1 MNAQQTA
8 SRNALI
14 VGPSGAGKRV
24 LARHTAIHNAKD
36 PYLSQFYWWL
46 RNKRNKPHKVAIV
59 ATARKLLVAL
69 FNMLR
74 KNEPYDPPEVSA

>member
-1 MNAQQTA
+1 MDSRPVCEHCRSQREGSVLESVLLTTPKQAQQA
-8 SRNALI
+8 
-14 VGPSGAGKRV
+14 
-24 LARHTAIHNAKD
+24 
-36 PYLSQFYWWL
+36 
-46 RNKRNKPHKVAIV
+46 HKVVIV